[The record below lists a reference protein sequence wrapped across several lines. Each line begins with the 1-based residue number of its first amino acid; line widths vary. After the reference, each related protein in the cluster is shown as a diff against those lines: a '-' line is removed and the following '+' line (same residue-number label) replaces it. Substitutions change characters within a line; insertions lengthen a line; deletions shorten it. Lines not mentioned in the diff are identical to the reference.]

1 MSAFILCIRLE
12 ESDVT
17 VTPSVTSMNWLC
29 WWCSPLAHLFFCST
43 ALAFVPNMSEK
54 CKSTSPS
61 AIQIKNMWKTVGIEE
76 KLRHNKLTWKR
87 WTNCWHMP

>member
-1 MSAFILCIRLE
+1 MSAFILCISLE

-17 VTPSVTSMNWLC
+17 VTPSVTSVNWIC
-29 WWCSPLAHLFFCST
+29 WWCSPMAHLFFCST
-43 ALAFVPNMSEK
+43 ALAFVPNVSEK

-61 AIQIKNMWKTVGIEE
+61 AIQIKNLWKTVGIEG